1 MAVENRYAVIRNG
14 VDILITTNKKE
25 ADEYDKMLDIADGIQ
40 SLLQAS
46 ELDIEPKLA
55 EDMSVFLAQSKQ
67 MLMQVLQHKK
77 PKSNAAS
84 PPETT
89 VSEIERIN
97 STEASVSVVDTV
109 ELDSA
114 S

>member
-46 ELDIEPKLA
+46 ELEIEPKLA

-67 MLMQVLQHKK
+67 MLLQVLQHKK
-77 PKSNAAS
+77 PKSNAALHS
-84 PPETT
+84 EDT
-89 VSEIERIN
+89 VSEIERTD
-97 STEASVSVVDTV
+97 STKASVRVVDTV
-109 ELDSA
+109 ELESA